1 MLLPIQTIMYKQT
14 YHKTFASTTH
24 EGIYIYFKKTKH
36 ACFYHAL
43 QMWGEGVYKK
53 RIPLFTHYSLLLIP
67 LGLLQDTM
75 HNIRYIDISF
85 TNNHLAFCTG
95 ADVHVICSLH
105 IKMEHQRTPNS
116 DQA

>member
-67 LGLLQDTM
+67 LGLLQDTK

-85 TNNHLAFCTG
+85 TNKNQPFARVLMF
-95 ADVHVICSLH
+95 
-105 IKMEHQRTPNS
+105 M
-116 DQA
+116 